1 METLTHQVDPNP
13 ARVAPG
19 SGRARLTV
27 ATVVLAA
34 ALVFQPATSHAFG
47 FGSLIGMLDQGG
59 HHYRGKP
66 KRVHHA
72 ARKGHHRGP
81 EKSARKGPS
90 PERSARK
97 GPNGPIFTA
106 AR

>member
-1 METLTHQVDPNP
+1 METLSHPVDPNP
-13 ARVAPG
+13 ARIPPK

-34 ALVFQPATSHAFG
+34 ALVFQPGTSHAFS
-47 FGSLIGMLDQGG
+47 FGSILGMLDHGG

-72 ARKGHHRGP
+72 ARKSHHHRGP
-81 EKSARKGPS
+81 EK
-90 PERSARK
+90 SARK

>member
-1 METLTHQVDPNP
+1 LTI
-13 ARVAPG
+13 
-19 SGRARLTV
+19 

-34 ALVFQPATSHAFG
+34 ALVFQPATSHAFS
-47 FGSLIGMLDQGG
+47 FGSIIGLLDQGRG

-72 ARKGHHRGP
+72 RKGGHHHRGP
-81 EKSARKGPS
+81 EKSARKAPN
-90 PERSARK
+90 RA
-97 GPNGPIFTA
+97 NGPIFTA